1 MVILM
6 LSGGCEF
13 YIRQSSELEIGRRWY
28 LVSVGVGHE
37 PRIRI
42 FVGLV
47 RDSLNLIVTAVWRG
61 VSGVY
66 NVRIGRNRQ
75 VP

>member
-13 YIRQSSELEIGRRWY
+13 YIRQSSELEIARRWY

-42 FVGLV
+42 FVGVV
-47 RDSLNLIVTAVWRG
+47 RDSLNLIVRG
-61 VSGVY
+61 VWSVERGFWRV
-66 NVRIGRNRQ
+66 
-75 VP
+75 